1 MAIDPLKS
9 IREVEDQ
16 TKLFDKIGDHL
27 PEEMKQIQQE
37 MLAQLK

>member
-1 MAIDPLKS
+1 
-9 IREVEDQ
+9 VEDQ
-16 TKLFDKIGDHL
+16 TKLFDKIGAQL